1 MMKTVKKICGV
12 CGSKADVNFSFTL
25 RKEGKGGYRVQCNT
39 CGRSTGYYATPKEA
53 LEEWDRMFPLL
64 FDTYEDSVYKN

>member
-25 RKEGKGGYRVQCNT
+25 RKRNLGAKGY
-39 CGRSTGYYATPKEA
+39 SDEM
-53 LEEWDRMFPLL
+53 D
-64 FDTYEDSVYKN
+64 